1 TNLTAQNFVDTGISF
16 IGLTQ
21 SSAAWGDYDNDGD
34 LDVVMCGF
42 DDQSEPRTMLYRNDG
57 NNHFTRVTSGLANLS
72 RGSMA
77 WGDYDNDG
85 SFDLLWTGGQPYNGS
100 EIALSAAVRNDGNGN
115 FSWGGINLNGVYGN
129 AVWGDFDNDG
139 HEDILIAG
147 TNRFFGFALTQIF
160 HNKGDGTFDA
170 ASVEHAIPS
179 VHRGSVVWGDFDN
192 DGDLDVLLA
201 GLLSTGQTVCQL

>member
-1 TNLTAQNFVDTGISF
+1 MSQFPFIASHAFRVFLTLPLLGAWSGLLTTNLTAQNFVDTGISF

-85 SFDLLWTGGQPYNGS
+85 NLDILLIGVSLSAQQTTSYIYHNDGGGPFPLAARLVPSNGS
-100 EIALSAAVRNDGNGN
+100 TAV
-115 FSWGGINLNGVYGN
+115 SWVDL
-129 AVWGDFDNDG
+129 DNDG
-139 HEDILIAG
+139 HLDALSGSIL
-147 TNRFFGFALTQIF
+147 F
-160 HNKGDGTFDA
+160 
-170 ASVEHAIPS
+170 
-179 VHRGSVVWGDFDN
+179 
-192 DGDLDVLLA
+192 
-201 GLLSTGQTVCQL
+201 